1 MVVGGLGSAKG
12 FVARYDCGMA
22 TRTITAYVEHDPAT
36 GMYVAVVPGVRGA
49 HTQAN
54 SLDELKANLEEVL
67 ALCVDE
73 GWLTED
79 TVPQFSGLQQIE
91 VAV

>member
-1 MVVGGLGSAKG
+1 MTTV
-12 FVARYDCGMA
+12 
-22 TRTITAYVEHDPAT
+22 TAYVERDPEN

-49 HTQAN
+49 HTQAE

-67 ALCVDE
+67 ALCVEE
-73 GWLTED
+73 GWLTGENA
-79 TVPQFSGLQQIE
+79 PRFSGLQQVE